1 MVCKQL
7 CKVDEVDPGTMKLV
21 TLEGTEFLV
30 LRGLED
36 EFLVVPP
43 YCPHMEARLCD
54 GFFDGALLTC
64 SQHLWQWS
72 IKDGSMQGCA
82 EAPLAVY
89 PSREVDGAVC
99 IDFDEELRYEY
110 GS

>member
-1 MVCKQL
+1 MGCKQL
-7 CKVDEVDPGTMKLV
+7 CKIDEIDQGSMKLV
-21 TLEGTEFLV
+21 SVEGTEFLV

-36 EFLVVPP
+36 EILVVPP
-43 YCPHMEARLCD
+43 SCPHMEGRLGD
-54 GFFDGALLTC
+54 GFFDGSLLTC

-99 IDFDEELRYEY
+99 IEFEQELRYEHE
-110 GS
+110 S